1 MQPTSP
7 ALTDFH
13 AKYFAYEL
21 TRQRRGGDVGRISN
35 SLFDAAVDLN
45 PHQIDAALFALQ
57 NPLVKGVVLAD
68 EVGLGKTIEASLVM
82 AQCWAERKRRIV
94 VICPAAL
101 RKQWA
106 NELFE
111 KFHLP
116 TQVLD
121 AKTWKDLRKTG
132 VSNPLD
138 QDVISIFS
146 YQFAK
151 KMEKELLLKWDL
163 VVIDEAHKLRNAHQ
177 DSNVIGNA
185 IREIFAGSKKLL
197 LTATPLQNSLME
209 LYGLSTVIDTNLF
222 GDRTSFRRQYMQGE
236 NDIPGLR
243 HRLKEF
249 IHRTLRKDVL
259 EYVPYTARKAYTCEF
274 VPSEDEQ
281 RLYYLVSAYLQ
292 RAGTYGVPLQQRH
305 LVTLV
310 VRKLLA
316 SSTAAVRKTLES
328 LLSRLRKI
336 EKNEQASNDNFW
348 GDEFFDEDF
357 DEEIREAA
365 EDSPGYQDEDA
376 EPIDMDQ
383 LRGEIAELE
392 QYRELAGRIHEDAKS
407 EALLGALNEGFS
419 RMAERGAERKAV
431 IFTESVRTQEYLSA
445 YLERHGHAGRIA
457 LFSGSNNSPGTKA
470 IYDQWLQQHKGT
482 DRVTGSRAVDTR
494 TAIID
499 HFRTDADILIA
510 TESAAEGV
518 NLQFCSLVVNYDLP
532 WNPQRVEQRIGRCH
546 RYGQQHDVVVINFLN
561 KKNQADRRVLELLT
575 EKFQLFDGLFGASDD
590 VLGSIESGLDFEKR
604 IAAIYEHDLR
614 DPAVIQ
620 AEFDQLQK
628 ELEDDIAKRMTETRD
643 KVFEH
648 FDANIHEK
656 LRLKQEQAQL
666 QLDQMS
672 RMFWQ
677 LTEYLLQEQ
686 ASFYPTKLMF
696 ELTSAPQGV
705 KTQPGRYQLVN
716 KDKDWQPDEQAHKY
730 RLGHPLGEWVLESGR
745 RLDAPVAE
753 LTFDLT
759 GFGKKLSSLDA
770 FKGQSGWLELNLL
783 QITSFQFEEHL
794 VFTAFSDDGQ
804 RLDDA
809 QCADLFMLNAIVT
822 GTPGQSAPEAF
833 SQNASLQL
841 KSRLN
846 EMLEENNEYFKRE
859 REKLDLWAEDQ
870 TKAVEQRLEDTRNEL
885 KAAKRQSRLAH
896 TLEEQKEAEESI
908 KRLSKLQR
916 QQRQDI
922 YDVED
927 AIEEKRDAMIAALE
941 QQMHQKSTSQKLF
954 TIRWQIR

>member
-1 MQPTSP
+1 MQP

-21 TRQRRGGDVGRISN
+21 TRQRRGGDVSRISS
-35 SLFDAAVDLN
+35 SLFDASVDLN

-82 AQCWAERKRRIV
+82 AQYWAERKRRIV

-106 NELFE
+106 NELAE

-121 AKTWKDLRKTG
+121 AKTWKDLRKQG
-132 VSNPLD
+132 IRNPLD

-151 KMEKELLLKWDL
+151 KMEEQLREPWDL

-177 DSNVIGNA
+177 DSNIIGNA
-185 IREIFAGSKKLL
+185 IRTTFAGSKKLL
-197 LTATPLQNSLME
+197 LTATPLQNSLLE

-222 GDRTSFRRQYMQGE
+222 GDKTSFRQQYMRGE
-236 NDIPGLR
+236 NDIVGLR

-336 EKNEQASNDNFW
+336 EQNEEASNDNFW
-348 GDEFFDEDF
+348 SEEFFDDDF
-357 DEEIREAA
+357 DDELLEAA
-365 EDSPGYQDEDA
+365 EDSPHYASNDA
-376 EPIDMDQ
+376 EPIDLDQ

-407 EALLGALNEGFS
+407 EALLSALNEGFS

-470 IYDQWLQQHKGT
+470 IYDNWLKQHAGT

-546 RYGQQHDVVVINFLN
+546 RYGQKHDVVVINFLN
-561 KKNQADRRVLELLT
+561 KKNHADRRVLELLT

-628 ELEDDIAKRMTETRD
+628 ELEDDIARRMTETRD

-648 FDANIHEK
+648 FDANIHEM
-656 LRLKQEQAQL
+656 LKIKHEQVQL
-666 QLDQMS
+666 QLDQTS

-677 LTEYLLQEQ
+677 LTQHMLREQ
-686 ASFYPTKLMF
+686 ASFHSANLTFNLNEVPTG
-696 ELTSAPQGV
+696 A
-705 KTQPGRYQLVN
+705 KTQAGLYQLVSKN
-716 KDKDWQPDEQAHKY
+716 KDWQPDEKAHKY
-730 RLGHPLGEWVLESGR
+730 RLGHPLGEWVLDAGR

-753 LTFDLT
+753 LTFDLS
-759 GFGKKLSSLDA
+759 GFGKKISSLSE
-770 FKGQSGWLELNLL
+770 FVGQSGWLELNLL
-783 QITSFQFEEHL
+783 QLTSFQFEEHL
-794 VFTAFSDDGQ
+794 VFTVFTDDGH
-804 RLDDA
+804 RLDDE
-809 QCADLFMLNAIVT
+809 QCADLFLLGAALSEASVPSPPESLSTNAHRQI
-822 GTPGQSAPEAF
+822 EA
-833 SQNASLQL
+833 
-841 KSRLN
+841 RLS
-846 EMLEENNEYFKRE
+846 ELLEENNEYFKRE
-859 REKLDLWAEDQ
+859 RDKLENWAEDQ
-870 TKAVEQRLEDTRNEL
+870 MKSVENQLENTKADL
-885 KAAKRQSRLAH
+885 KAAKKQSRLAN
-896 TLEEQKEAEESI
+896 TLEEQKDAQEAI
-908 KRLSKLQR
+908 KRLTQQQRKQR
-916 QQRQDI
+916 QEVF
-922 YDVED
+922 DVED
-927 AIEEKRDAMIAALE
+927 AIEEKRDAMIDALE
-941 QQMHQKSTSQKLF
+941 RQMNQNSTSQKLF
-954 TIRWQIR
+954 TVRWILA

>member
-1 MQPTSP
+1 MQT

-21 TRQRRGGDVGRISN
+21 TRQRRGGDVGRISS

-68 EVGLGKTIEASLVM
+68 EVGLGKTIEAALVM
-82 AQCWAERKRRIV
+82 AQYWAERKRRIV

-101 RKQWA
+101 RKQWS
-106 NELFE
+106 NELAE

-116 TQVLD
+116 SQVLD
-121 AKTWKDLRKTG
+121 AKTWGDLRKQG
-132 VSNPLD
+132 VSNPLE
-138 QDVISIFS
+138 QEKISIIS
-146 YQFAK
+146 YQFAA
-151 KMEKELLLKWDL
+151 KMESKLRNPWDL

-177 DSNVIGNA
+177 DSNVIGNS
-185 IREIFAGSKKLL
+185 IRTTFSGSKKLL
-197 LTATPLQNSLME
+197 LTATPLQNSLLE
-209 LYGLSTVIDTNLF
+209 LFGLSTVIDTNLF
-222 GDRTSFRRQYMQGE
+222 GDKTSFRQQFMRGE
-236 NDIPGLR
+236 NDLVGLR
-243 HRLKEF
+243 YRLKDF
-249 IHRTLRKDVL
+249 VHRTLRKDVL

-274 VPSEDEQ
+274 FPSEDEQ

-310 VRKLLA
+310 LSKLWE

-336 EKNEQASNDNFW
+336 EKNEETSHNSFW
-348 GDEFFDEDF
+348 NEEFFDDDF
-357 DEEIREAA
+357 DDELLEAA
-365 EDSPGYQDEDA
+365 EEGADYIINDD

-407 EALLGALNEGFS
+407 EALLSALNEGFA
-419 RMAERGAERKAV
+419 RMSERGAERKAV
-431 IFTESVRTQEYLSA
+431 IFTESVRTQEYLAA

-457 LFSGSNNSPGTKA
+457 LFSGTNNSPGTKA
-470 IYDQWLQQHKGT
+470 IYDNWLAQHTGT

-499 HFRTDADILIA
+499 HFRSHADILIA
-510 TESAAEGV
+510 TEAAAEGV

-546 RYGQQHDVVVINFLN
+546 RYGQKHDVIVINFLN
-561 KKNQADRRVLELLT
+561 KKNEADRRVLELLT

-590 VLGSIESGLDFEKR
+590 ILGSIESGLDFEKP
-604 IAAIYEHDLR
+604 IAAIYENDLR
-614 DPAVIQ
+614 DPAAIQ
-620 AEFDQLQK
+620 AAFDALQK
-628 ELEDDIAKRMTETRD
+628 ELEDDIAKRMSETRD
-643 KVFEH
+643 KLFEY
-648 FDANIHEK
+648 FDANVHDK
-656 LRLKQEQAQL
+656 LRLKQQEAQL
-666 QLDQMS
+666 QLDKMS
-672 RMFWQ
+672 RMFWKLTTYMLQNNAIFNSNRLSFQ
-677 LTEYLLQEQ
+677 LQ
-686 ASFYPTKLMF
+686 AVP
-696 ELTSAPQGV
+696 AGV
-705 KTQPGRYQLVN
+705 QAAAGLYQLVSKN
-716 KDKDWQPDEQAHKY
+716 KELPHDEQAHKY
-730 RLGHPLGEWVLESGR
+730 RLGHPLGEWVLDNGR
-745 RLDAPVAE
+745 RLD
-753 LTFDLT
+753 T
-759 GFGKKLSSLDA
+759 GLQQVSFNLSDYGRKVSSLDT
-770 FKGQSGWLELNLL
+770 FTGQSGWLELNLL

-794 VFTAFSDDGQ
+794 VFTAFTDAGQ
-804 RLDDA
+804 RLDDE
-809 QCADLFMLNAIVT
+809 QCADLFLLNATTT
-822 GTPGQSAPEAF
+822 GTPHEPVPDMLT
-833 SQNASLQL
+833 QNASLQL

-870 TKAVEQRLEDTRNEL
+870 MKAVEQKLEDTRAEL

-896 TLEEQKEAEESI
+896 TLEEQKEAEEAI
-908 KRLSKLQR
+908 KRLNRLQR